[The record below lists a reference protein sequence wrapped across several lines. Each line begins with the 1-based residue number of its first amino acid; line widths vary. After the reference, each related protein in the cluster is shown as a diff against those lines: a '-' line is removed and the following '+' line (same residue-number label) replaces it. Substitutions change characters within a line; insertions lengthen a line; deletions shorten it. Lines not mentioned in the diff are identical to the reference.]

1 MYLTIVAK
9 WTWTNKHY
17 LWGNS
22 IIDHHLGLLYLL
34 RLLLTGWW
42 PLPTFPLY
50 LSYSTKTPSSPDT
63 PTQAANPTPSGTTTL
78 SHHPTPSGIPNPS
91 ETTTISHDPTPSG
104 TPTLFETPT
113 QATTTTPLAT
123 PIASPT
129 PFVLLLHLAT
139 LPHLLNLPSPS
150 GPHGPPYKTNL
161 QYFP

>member
-1 MYLTIVAK
+1 MYITIVAR

-22 IIDHHLGLLYLL
+22 IMDHHLGLLYLL

-63 PTQAANPTPSGTTTL
+63 PTQAANPIPSKTTTL
-78 SHHPTPSGIPNPS
+78 
-91 ETTTISHDPTPSG
+91 SHDPTPSG

-113 QATTTTPLAT
+113 QSTTTTPLAT

-139 LPHLLNLPSPS
+139 LPHLLNLPTPS
-150 GPHGPPYKTNL
+150 SPHGLLCKTNL